1 MAIFRGHHAYSQH
14 PFSMIFV
21 GTMMN
26 FRHYRAYSGRNTHPT
41 R

>member
-1 MAIFRGHHAYSQH
+1 MAIFKGHRAYSQH

-26 FRHYRAYSGRNTHPT
+26 FGHYRAYSDRNTHPA